1 MLVVVWVTP
10 RGKSPDTVTAAGPI
24 TGAICVLGS
33 SSAAIH
39 HRTPARHRTAAPI
52 AARPGNAAPASKKKN
67 GRLVVAR
74 RPFPIGLSKVVALL
88 PPFFSHL
95 PPVGCSAASG
105 GRGGALVRSP
115 GRMAIPPGSS
125 IRALRVG
132 SGRGPTVR
140 TALRGAKSEWMKHAT
155 GFTCPSR
162 GDHQDRRE
170 PEPLVASALSPD
182 IPLEPARPAVTEA
195 RGPSTCPTERVE

>member
-1 MLVVVWVTP
+1 MNERRESQQP
-10 RGKSPDTVTAAGPI
+10 RSVCRGPPAAPARS
-24 TGAICVLGS
+24 TEPTRPAEQS
-33 SSAAIH
+33 SSAAFICGQSH
-39 HRTPARHRTAAPI
+39 SMNSGRSARGGRG
-52 AARPGNAAPASKKKN
+52 RKKKN

-74 RPFPIGLSKVVALL
+74 RPFPIGLSKGEALL
-88 PPFFSHL
+88 PPFFFHL

-125 IRALRVG
+125 IRALRVR

-140 TALRGAKSEWMKHAT
+140 TAPRGARSEWMKHAT
-155 GFTCPSR
+155 GFTCLSR

-182 IPLEPARPAVTEA
+182 IPLEPACWP
-195 RGPSTCPTERVE
+195 PL